1 MTAAVAASQPNLY
14 SSAGKHNPWLIAVVV
29 SIATFM
35 EVLDITIANVA
46 LRNIAGSLAA
56 SFDQSTW
63 ILTSYLIANAVILP
77 LSGWLAT
84 IIGRKRFYMGCVA
97 TFTLASFLCG
107 MAWNLSS
114 LIVFRILQGLG
125 GGGLASSEQAILADT
140 FPPEKRGQAFAIY
153 GVAVVVA
160 PTIGPTLGG
169 WITDNASWHWVF
181 FINIPMGLLS
191 LLLVNWLVQEPVAT
205 ERERQKLLS
214 QGTRIDY
221 LGFVLVALG
230 LGCLEVVLDE
240 GERNDWFSSSFI
252 VTFAIIS
259 AVSLVAMVLWELRC
273 RAPVVDIRLLGERQ
287 FGTCF
292 LLMLVVGAI
301 LIGTTQLVPQ
311 LLQTQFGYTATLAG
325 LALSPGG
332 AIMIVMMPVAGLL
345 SGKVQPRWLVALG
358 LVITAFAMWYPTR
371 LDGQITLV
379 WAAGIR
385 LLLSLGLPFLFL
397 PLTAASYTGLDQS
410 RTSQAS
416 ALFNVARNLGGSFGV
431 AATQTLMQQREQ
443 FHHTRLIEHITPTVP
458 NFQNA
463 LSDLTAYFVAHGST
477 AAVAGHQAIAW
488 MANTIDRQAALLSFI
503 DVSWVFMVTAIVV
516 LPLALVLR
524 PIPLDKSPAAPS

>member
-345 SGKVQPRWLVALG
+345 PGKEQTRWPTALG
-358 LVITAFAMWYPTR
+358 LV
-371 LDGQITLV
+371 
-379 WAAGIR
+379 
-385 LLLSLGLPFLFL
+385 
-397 PLTAASYTGLDQS
+397 
-410 RTSQAS
+410 
-416 ALFNVARNLGGSFGV
+416 
-431 AATQTLMQQREQ
+431 
-443 FHHTRLIEHITPTVP
+443 
-458 NFQNA
+458 
-463 LSDLTAYFVAHGST
+463 
-477 AAVAGHQAIAW
+477 
-488 MANTIDRQAALLSFI
+488 
-503 DVSWVFMVTAIVV
+503 
-516 LPLALVLR
+516 
-524 PIPLDKSPAAPS
+524 